1 MTNQQLKQIKIRK
14 PDENIRKKVQEN
26 WDSLAKP
33 LDGLG
38 IFEKIFMQIGAVTG
52 DESVPIQKKAV
63 IVMCADNGIVEEG
76 ISQSGQEVTY
86 QVAESMGKRKSSV
99 CLMAA
104 QVNAEVIPIDIG
116 IAAEKT
122 PEGVWNKKVC
132 PSTKN
137 FLKQPAMTEQEALA
151 AIEAG
156 IKSVKK
162 CKEDGVM
169 LFATGE
175 MGIGNTT
182 TSSAVAAALLDCG
195 TADITGKGAGLS
207 DEGLQHKIEV
217 INAAREKYQ
226 FDSKE
231 TFRILCSVGGLDIA
245 GLCGVCI
252 GGAVY
257 GVPVVLDG
265 VISAVSALVAERL
278 VPGVKDF
285 LIASHKSRE
294 PAAALILQELGVHPV
309 IDGALAL
316 GEGTGAVLMF
326 GLLDTVHAV
335 YDNRTTFSDIRVEA
349 YRRFTEI

>member
-104 QVNAEVIPIDIG
+104 QMNAEVIPIDIG

-132 PSTKN
+132 PGTKN

-294 PAAALILQELGVHPV
+294 PAAASILQELGVHPV

-335 YDNRTTFSDIRVEA
+335 YDNRITFSDIRVEA